1 MRVDVTVVPGL
12 LLLLTELLILAVVGY
27 VVARGALRQT
37 DNLLALSQGLVI
49 GPALWGVTVSLVLH
63 LLPGPAGALA
73 SWIIVVA
80 LGAGLAWHRRLALP
94 IRPRTVAAYAAV
106 ALALMWIGLAGRQT
120 LAIPDPSTHLGLT
133 AALRAGAFPPAFPW
147 LPGVAAPYHYGVAI
161 FAAFLTPPFGPDLAF
176 ATELL
181 GAFFW
186 TGFVLVV
193 ATTILRRGRSFITLL
208 LVLLLLTPG
217 AWTLVWLME
226 APELLRVPVPTGL
239 PSAGFRTSLGDV
251 YWPTVLPWAA
261 ATDATPPNIWKPLF
275 VLAYGLTVVTLE
287 RACQTSR
294 SWPSAITLALLV
306 AFMGLLDEP
315 LALMTLAMWIIFDAW
330 QLKQTRDKKTWH
342 TIARLT
348 TGPTIAAL
356 LLAFEAGVIT
366 DILFGSQKTAL
377 SLAWHSD
384 PASRRPFG
392 TLEALP
398 GGVGILGIGP
408 APIAV
413 IAVLMGRRKQFI
425 LALSAASLIFL
436 IAALTLQYTPA
447 PHDITR
453 FDGHARNLALLALL
467 FAVPKALS
475 HLSLNQCYAAVSMVF
490 ALVVWPTTIVLIHEI
505 VRAIGRGIH
514 FSNAVPTD
522 RTPSSGLLI
531 GTVGRYTHSSWAT
544 VKISKYVLTHVPV
557 DARILTPHPEAM
569 TIATG
574 RPNAMGFTNIEH
586 FYPVSGPDYEDAI
599 HFLEP
604 AALTRLQVEYVHATD
619 DWIDNLP
626 VNARNMLQDP
636 QYFQRL
642 IRDGSHALY
651 LARPAYRSL
660 ATSPHSQSF
669 EALRHLIP
677 TSATVLLADEL
688 TRLDKLR
695 VASVLLENR
704 LLGKRPTG
712 MHLITDIP
720 INPPES
726 EVPDVIIVPIDL
738 PFGVDTSQ
746 FPIIW
751 WNDRAVAF
759 TSDPSLAPEVDPP
772 PPPTPGIAVSISD
785 VTSTA
790 EVIEFTASFDNHSIG
805 QWTGQDWLVTKLS
818 DPPWS
823 LPIQYA
829 ADGFTLAGQ
838 LWFAGQI
845 HPTNHRAIHTYR
857 FHPLDGTMLALKDT
871 GEFATVD
878 SSGNRPQSGTWA
890 LVARLRL
897 DHLQAAVIPIL
908 KFTIYKDGSVTFE
921 NPRVTHSTILNP
933 CPNRIRDS
941 DSCLR
946 MLGHI
951 KPTENP

>member
-1 MRVDVTVVPGL
+1 MRVDVTVAPGL
-12 LLLLTELLILAVVGY
+12 LLLLIELLTLAVVGY

-37 DNLLALSQGLVI
+37 DNLMALSQGLII
-49 GPALWGVTVSLVLH
+49 GPALWGVTVNLVLH

-80 LGAGLAWHRRLALP
+80 LGAGLAWHRRLALS
-94 IRPRTVAAYAAV
+94 IRPRTLAAYAAV

-120 LAIPDPSTHLGLT
+120 LGIPDPATHLGLT

-181 GAFFW
+181 SAFFW
-186 TGFVLVV
+186 TGYVLVV
-193 ATTILRRGRSFITLL
+193 GTTMLRRGRCFSTLL

-217 AWTLVWLME
+217 AWTLVWLIE
-226 APELLRVPVPTGL
+226 APELLRVPVPTGF
-239 PSAGFRTSLGDV
+239 PSAGFRTSLGDI
-251 YWPTVLPWAA
+251 YWPTALPWTV
-261 ATDATPPNIWKPLF
+261 ATDATPPNIWKPHF

-287 RACQTSR
+287 RACQASR
-294 SWPSAITLALLV
+294 SWPGAITLALLV
-306 AFMGLLDEP
+306 AFLGLIDES
-315 LALMTLAMWIIFDAW
+315 LAPMTLAMWIILDACH
-330 QLKQTRDKKTWH
+330 LKRTRDKKTWH
-342 TIARLT
+342 TVARLT

-356 LLAFEAGVIT
+356 LLVFQGGVIT
-366 DILFGSQKTAL
+366 EVLFGSQDTAL
-377 SLAWHSD
+377 SLAWHNN
-384 PASRRPFG
+384 PASRRPLG
-392 TLEALP
+392 RLEALP

-413 IAVLMGRRKQFI
+413 IAALMGRRKQ
-425 LALSAASLIFL
+425 LVMVLSTASMIFL
-436 IAALTLQYTPA
+436 LAALAFQYTPS

-467 FAVPKALS
+467 FAMPKALS
-475 HLSLNQCYAAVSMVF
+475 HLGRNRRYAAASIVL
-490 ALVVWPTTIVLIHEI
+490 ACLVWPTTIVPIQDL
-505 VRAIGRGIH
+505 VRAIGRDIQIA
-514 FSNAVPTD
+514 NAIPTD
-522 RTPSSGLLI
+522 QPPSSGLLI

-544 VKISKYVLTHVPV
+544 GKISNYILTHVPV
-557 DARILTPHPEAM
+557 EARILTPHPEAM

-574 RPNAMGFTNIEH
+574 RPNAMGFTNIHH

-604 AALTRLQVEYVHATD
+604 AALTRLQIEYVHSTD

-636 QYFQRL
+636 RYFRQL
-642 IRDGSHALY
+642 VRDGSHALY
-651 LARPAYRSL
+651 FAKPAYRSL
-660 ATSPHSQSF
+660 ATAPHSQSF
-669 EALRHLIP
+669 EALRHIIP

-726 EVPDVIIVPIDL
+726 EVADVIIVPIDL
-738 PFGVDTSQ
+738 PFGVDSNQ

-751 WNDRAVAF
+751 WNDRAVAL
-759 TSDPSLAPEVDPP
+759 TSNPSLSPEVDPP
-772 PPPTPGIAVSISD
+772 PTSTPGFEVSISD
-785 VTSTA
+785 VTSNA
-790 EVIEFTASFDNHSIG
+790 EVIEFTASFENHSIG

-823 LPIQYA
+823 LPIQFE
-829 ADGFTLAGQ
+829 ADGLTLAGQ
-838 LWFAGQI
+838 LWFAGQV
-845 HPTNHRAIHTYR
+845 HPTQHTAVHTYR
-857 FHPLDGTMLALKDT
+857 FRPLDETMLALRDS
-871 GEFATVD
+871 GEFGTVD
-878 SSGNRPQSGTWA
+878 FSGTRLGPGTWA
-890 LVARLRL
+890 LVARLHS
-897 DHLQAAVIPIL
+897 DHLQAAAIPIL
-908 KFTIYKDGSVTFE
+908 EFTISRDGSVTFE
-921 NPRVTHSTILNP
+921 HAQATQDATLNP
-933 CPNRIRDS
+933 CPNRLRDS

-946 MLGHI
+946 LLGRI
-951 KPTENP
+951 EPIGDP